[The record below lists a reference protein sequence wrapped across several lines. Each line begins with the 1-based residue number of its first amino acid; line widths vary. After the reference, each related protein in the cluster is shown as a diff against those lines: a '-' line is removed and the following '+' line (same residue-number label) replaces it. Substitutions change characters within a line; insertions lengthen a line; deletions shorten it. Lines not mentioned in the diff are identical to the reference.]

1 MQKSDLLKK
10 LQEIVGDE
18 HVSASAAELYCYS
31 CDASQIRGMPDF
43 VIRPVST
50 EQISKIV
57 SLANENEIPVT
68 ARGAGTGL
76 AGGAVPVEGG
86 IVLDM
91 SSMNRILETDL
102 DNLQV
107 TIEPGIVQEKL
118 NQALEPYGLFFP
130 PDPGSSAMCTLG
142 GLIANNGSGMRSVK
156 YGTTRNYVLGLE
168 VVLADG
174 TVINTGSKASK
185 SVAGYSLT
193 DLFVGSEGTLGIIT
207 KATLR
212 LRALPKERS
221 VLLASFEDP
230 ELAGQAVVKVLS
242 SGIVPSACE
251 ILDRNIIEAINT
263 FDPKIGLP
271 KAGAILMFEVDGT
284 ENTVRE
290 GIEMIKDACSTL
302 ATSIRAASDKKERD
316 EIWAARRLVGAAV
329 SRLDPLR
336 TRVYVGEDIGVPI
349 KELPGMLHKVREIS
363 EEFKLP
369 IMTYGHIGDGN
380 LHTGMCIDVLSD
392 AEWEKLNKAAD
403 KIHRTAI
410 GIGGTV
416 TAEHGV
422 GSARAAYLDL
432 ELGKALDV
440 MILIKNALDPK
451 GILNP
456 GKMGV

>member
-1 MQKSDLLKK
+1 MQNTVLLEK
-10 LQEIVGDE
+10 LQEIVGKTK
-18 HVSASAAELYCYS
+18 VSTSTAEIYCYS

-43 VIRPVST
+43 VIMPDTT
-50 EQISKIV
+50 EQVSEIV
-57 SLANENEIPVT
+57 KLAYDNDIPVT
-68 ARGAGTGL
+68 PRGAGTGL

-91 SSMNRILETDL
+91 SSMNRIIELDL

-107 TIEPGIVQEKL
+107 VVEPGIVQEKL
-118 NQALEPYGLFFP
+118 NAHLEPYGFFFP

-156 YGTTRNYVLGLE
+156 YGTTRNYVLALE
-168 VVLADG
+168 IVLADG
-174 TVINTGSKASK
+174 TVINTGSKTMK

-207 KATLR
+207 KATLKV
-212 LRALPKERS
+212 RALPRERS
-221 VLLASFEDP
+221 VLLASFENP
-230 ELAGQAVVKVLS
+230 ELAGKAVVKVLS

-251 ILDRNIIEAINT
+251 ILDSNIIQAINAY
-263 FDPKIGLP
+263 DPKIGLP
-271 KAGAILMFEVDGT
+271 QVGAILLFEVDGT

-290 GIEMIKDACSTL
+290 GIAMIEDACRSL
-302 ATSIRAASDKKERD
+302 AINIRAAANKEERD

-329 SRLDPLR
+329 SRLDPMR

-349 KELPGMLHKVREIS
+349 KEIPRMLHKVSEIS
-363 EEFKLP
+363 KEFGLP

-380 LHTGMCIDVLSD
+380 LHTGMCIDVLED
-392 AEWEKLNKAAD
+392 KDWEKLNRAAD

-410 GIGGTV
+410 AMGGTV

-422 GSARAAYLDL
+422 GGARAEYLEL

-440 MILIKNALDPK
+440 MMIIKNALDPK